1 MKIDNSIYKILTWK
15 HPVMIHWIINPALA
29 FNEII
34 LGQRIPKLSLIEK
47 NSTKSISEKTYIPCP
62 HCSTFHSSLKWST
75 RNGTAFKNWFGLYCD
90 NCNQIIPCLTNL
102 TSYLI
107 MGLTFPI
114 WFWFKDRWKETW
126 VNEQK
131 IRFSK
136 PMNLTPPPK
145 KWWKVG
151 LVWGFFMYLAMTI
164 FIPILQKKSITQDTL
179 LISIPIWIVGGLLY
193 GFSMKKFNNRTYN

>member
-75 RNGTAFKNWFGLYCD
+75 QNGTAFKN
-90 NCNQIIPCLTNL
+90 
-102 TSYLI
+102 
-107 MGLTFPI
+107 
-114 WFWFKDRWKETW
+114 
-126 VNEQK
+126 
-131 IRFSK
+131 
-136 PMNLTPPPK
+136 
-145 KWWKVG
+145 
-151 LVWGFFMYLAMTI
+151 
-164 FIPILQKKSITQDTL
+164 
-179 LISIPIWIVGGLLY
+179 
-193 GFSMKKFNNRTYN
+193 

>member
-1 MKIDNSIYKILTWK
+1 
-15 HPVMIHWIINPALA
+15 
-29 FNEII
+29 
-34 LGQRIPKLSLIEK
+34 
-47 NSTKSISEKTYIPCP
+47 
-62 HCSTFHSSLKWST
+62 
-75 RNGTAFKNWFGLYCD
+75 
-90 NCNQIIPCLTNL
+90 
-102 TSYLI
+102 

-136 PMNLTPPPK
+136 PMNLTPPPI

-164 FIPILQKKSITQDTL
+164 FIPILQKKAITQDTL
-179 LISIPIWIVGGLLY
+179 LLSIPIWIAGGLLF
-193 GFSMKKFNNRTYN
+193 GFSMKKCNNRTYN